1 MDIRIIHVDRPEVED
16 DARARRRDRQDIET
30 IKELLMA
37 LSAQVA
43 AALEQARRL
52 PNVVDAVNAGF
63 AALSKQVSDLKDQI
77 VNNSP
82 SLSDEDKTALAEVTT
97 DLQESIARMPQNI
110 VAGTNQTG
118 GDGNTGVV
126 PEAPPV
132 QNDPTPPTPTE
143 ELNQPVEQPAEQ
155 GAQGTQQ
162 GDQAGQSGQTTQG

>member
-1 MDIRIIHVDRPEVED
+1 MEVRIVHIDRQKTEQDNDE
-16 DARARRRDRQDIET
+16 RDRNRRALRSILEV
-30 IKELLMA
+30 LMA

-63 AALSKQVSDLKDQI
+63 ASLSKQVADLKDQI
-77 VNNSP
+77 VNQSP
-82 SLSDEDKTALAEVTT
+82 SLSEEDKTALAEVTT

-143 ELNQPVEQPAEQ
+143 DLNQPALQPEQPAEQ
-155 GAQGTQQ
+155 APVEQPPANPNPQG
-162 GDQAGQSGQTTQG
+162 

>member
-1 MDIRIIHVDRPEVED
+1 MEFRIVHINRPKNDED
-16 DARARRRDRQDIET
+16 LDERDRNRRAIRSILEV
-30 IKELLMA
+30 LMA

-63 AALSKQVSDLKDQI
+63 ASLSKQVSDLKDQI

-82 SLSDEDKTALAEVTT
+82 SLSEEDKTALAEVTT

-110 VAGTNQTG
+110 VAGTDQKG
-118 GDGNTGVV
+118 QDGNTGVV

-132 QNDPTPPTPTE
+132 QNDPAPPTPTE
-143 ELNQPVEQPAEQ
+143 DLNQPALQPEQGSQAQPEQPPANPNPNPQ
-155 GAQGTQQ
+155 G
-162 GDQAGQSGQTTQG
+162 